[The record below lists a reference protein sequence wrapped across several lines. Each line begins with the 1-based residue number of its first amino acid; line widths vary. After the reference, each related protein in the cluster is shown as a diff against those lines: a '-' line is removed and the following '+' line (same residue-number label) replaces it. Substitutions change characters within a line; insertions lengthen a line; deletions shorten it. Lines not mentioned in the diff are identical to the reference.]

1 MSKDTDNTNMV
12 SASNQK
18 KGYFFGKISL
28 NIILAIWSFI
38 KLIGKGILYVLSI
51 FVTIFFYAA
60 RGVLNIFGM
69 LLYPFNKNKQEKGV
83 YSLAENQKLNK
94 DKRFGIKPTKVSKDL
109 IEAKKKLME
118 ELKQDPKRSN
128 EPVIYR
134 VTAKDP
140 LGKIRTD
147 SYTGFSKQDVNSF
160 LMNEGYEVYKIE
172 TSESINF
179 IYNQNSSI
187 PFLSNKLSKKDLIF
201 WLTQLSTYVKSG
213 ISLTEAMRI
222 LAKQMGKKGKPNKY
236 FSAVVYELTMGNAF
250 SVALEKQGN
259 VFPPLLIN
267 MLKAAEATGELEET
281 LDDMAEYYDE
291 IEKTRKQMVSAMTYP
306 AVIMIFALAVVTF
319 IMLYIIPQFVQIFES
334 SGTELNGLTK
344 FILNLSFFLKDYIL
358 IILLVA
364 IVAIVGF
371 YFAYLKIKAFRKGV
385 QTVLMK
391 VPVVGKVMIYNEMTI
406 FSKTFSSLLK
416 NNVFITDSIDILC
429 KITNNE
435 VYKQLMIDTIANVAK
450 GEKISKSF
458 ENHWAVPDVAY
469 YMIVTGESTGELASM
484 MSKVSAYYQE
494 QHRNIINAMKSL
506 IEPFLIVFLALIVGI
521 VVISVVVPM
530 FQMYDTVGM

>member
-1 MSKDTDNTNMV
+1 MSENTGDKIKV

-18 KGYFFGKISL
+18 SGYFFGKISL
-28 NIILAIWSFI
+28 NIILAIWSFVKYI
-38 KLIGKGILYVLSI
+38 AKGSLYILSI
-51 FVTIFFYAA
+51 FVSIFFYSA
-60 RGVLNIFGM
+60 RGILNIFG
-69 LLYPFNKNKQEKGV
+69 LLISPFNKNKKEKGM
-83 YSLAENQKLNK
+83 YTLASDQNHNK
-94 DKRFGIKPTKVSKDL
+94 NKRFTIAPNSVSKDL
-109 IEAKKKLME
+109 IESKRKLAE
-118 ELKQDPKRSN
+118 ELKQDAKRSS
-128 EPVIYR
+128 EPIIYR

-140 LGKIRTD
+140 SGKIRTD
-147 SYTGFSKQDVNSF
+147 SYTGFSKQDVNAF
-160 LMNEGYEVYKIE
+160 LLNEGYEVYKIE
-172 TSESINF
+172 TSDSINF

-236 FSAVVYELTMGNAF
+236 FSAVVYELTMGNSF

-291 IEKTRKQMVSAMTYP
+291 IGKTRKQMVSAMTYP
-306 AVIMIFALAVVTF
+306 VVIMIFALAVVTF

-364 IVAIVGF
+364 IIAIIGS

-385 QTVLMK
+385 QIVLMK

-406 FSKTFSSLLK
+406 FSKTFASLLK

-450 GEKISKSF
+450 GDKISKSF

-506 IEPFLIVFLALIVGI
+506 IEPFLIVFLALIVGV